1 MTWSPQGPP
10 PPAFPVLPNCH
21 TSVHSRAPPERPL
34 SVPMF
39 KAQLKHHHLPRA
51 IPELPQSP
59 LSPFLHSWSTSYLKN
74 TYIYMCVCVC
84 VYMYFFGLHGFLV
97 TARGIF
103 CCRVWSS
110 VAARACP
117 CGFSC
122 PRHVR
127 S

>member
-74 TYIYMCVCVC
+74 TYIYIYVCVC
-84 VYMYFFGLHGFLV
+84 IYVFFGAAWLLSHGSWDLLLPCLV
-97 TARGIF
+97 F
-103 CCRVWSS
+103 CC
-110 VAARACP
+110 CP
-117 CGFSC
+117 CLHM
-122 PRHVR
+122 RV
-127 S
+127 